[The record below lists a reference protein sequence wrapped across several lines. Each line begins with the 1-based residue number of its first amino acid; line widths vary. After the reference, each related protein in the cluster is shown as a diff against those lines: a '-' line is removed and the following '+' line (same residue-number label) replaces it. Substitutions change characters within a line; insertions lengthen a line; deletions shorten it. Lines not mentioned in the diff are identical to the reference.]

1 MHFPKCIISYTVKGS
16 VMQHNTAVWVAR
28 LKARAAT
35 GRSINRAIGGF
46 VRLQQGVLYFQNI
59 TAVSRYT
66 LKRNFIYALQ

>member
-1 MHFPKCIISYTVKGS
+1 
-16 VMQHNTAVWVAR
+16 MQHNTAVWVAR

-35 GRSINRAIGGF
+35 GRSINRAIGAIRGF
-46 VRLQQGVLYFQNI
+46 VRLHQGVLYFQNV